1 MYPHEHSF
9 SINLIKQPTLPPQL
23 SKFTITYCKLGT
35 MRMYAYKIL
44 RFFHKIVLLK
54 GQPLNSYTNY
64 TVENFTEDAVA

>member
-44 RFFHKIVLLK
+44 RFFHKIVSLK
-54 GQPLNSYTNY
+54 VSSSNSYTND
-64 TVENFTEDAVA
+64 TVENVTEDAIA

>member
-44 RFFHKIVLLK
+44 RFFNKIVSLK
-54 GQPLNSYTNY
+54 VSSSNSYTND
-64 TVENFTEDAVA
+64 TVENVTEDAIA